1 MKNIKITSYGVVPIL
16 ALVVLLIT
24 VPFFDTYKV
33 AEPQIVYAQ
42 IKGGMSASSVN
53 SNSTIE
59 ERSGNTT
66 ADLLTGGTSPS
77 SVTEGL
83 AMTVSESG
91 RTGNTTNLTSSGG
104 GLSAS
109 SVQK

>member
-1 MKNIKITSYGVVPIL
+1 MNNIKITSYSVVLVL
-16 ALVVLLIT
+16 ALVVLSIT
-24 VPFFDTYKV
+24 IPFFVTYKV
-33 AEPQIVYAQ
+33 TEPQLAYAQ
-42 IKGGMSASSVN
+42 IKGGLSASSVN
-53 SNSTIE
+53 PNSTIE

-66 ADLLTGGTSPS
+66 ADLLTGGTSAS

-83 AMTVSESG
+83 AMTMSESG
-91 RTGNTTNLTSSGG
+91 RTGNITNLTSSGG

>member
-1 MKNIKITSYGVVPIL
+1 MKNVKITSYSVVLVL
-16 ALVVLLIT
+16 ALVVLSIT
-24 VPFFDTYKV
+24 IPFFVTYNV
-33 AEPQIVYAQ
+33 TEPQLAYAQ
-42 IKGGMSASSVN
+42 IKGGLSASSVN
-53 SNSTIE
+53 PNSTIE

-83 AMTVSESG
+83 TMTMSESG

>member
-1 MKNIKITSYGVVPIL
+1 MKNIKMTSYSVVLVL
-16 ALVVLLIT
+16 ALVVLSIIT
-24 VPFFDTYKV
+24 PFFAIYTV
-33 AEPQIVYAQ
+33 AEPQLIYAQ
-42 IKGGMSASSVN
+42 IKGGLSASSVN
-53 SNSTIE
+53 PNSTLE

-83 AMTVSESG
+83 AMTMSESG
-91 RTGNTTNLTSSGG
+91 RTGNTPNLTSSGG

-109 SVQK
+109 SVRK